1 MPQNVALAVG
11 VPGPARP
18 SSLQAAGNA
27 ALVPMPA
34 APAASQQGAAVA
46 RVPWSS
52 HGAQAQGRLASGLP
66 GEGSLASCAGAD
78 SVSANQAALCVASI
92 VQAPQTRLA
101 QDRRQSGSLGPWPMP
116 VASGHCARGLASHG
130 QCYGGAGR
138 SVLRCSTRSG
148 VQSHWQGQAGSPSW
162 ARACCH
168 RRLAILGVSQ
178 DMASSVGLLGQTL
191 PLLPLPQSTCMA
203 ASVPARG
210 PVAANTN
217 PVFSLLSTPHHVW
230 LHTARWAPSGSPQGT
245 F

>member
-1 MPQNVALAVG
+1 MWPWRSVCLALHAPSACRQQETLPWCPCLRLPQPPSRGQQWHVSPGAATEPKHKGGWPAACLGRGAWPAVQGQTPCRLTKQPCVWPALCKPHRPGWLRTGGRVAAWALG
-11 VPGPARP
+11 RCPWHPGTVPGGWLHTV
-18 SSLQAAGNA
+18 SVTEGQD
-27 ALVPMPA
+27 
-34 APAASQQGAAVA
+34 
-46 RVPWSS
+46 
-52 HGAQAQGRLASGLP
+52 
-66 GEGSLASCAGAD
+66 GEFC
-78 SVSANQAALCVASI
+78 
-92 VQAPQTRLA
+92 
-101 QDRRQSGSLGPWPMP
+101 
-116 VASGHCARGLASHG
+116 
-130 QCYGGAGR
+130 
-138 SVLRCSTRSG
+138 LRCSTRSG

-178 DMASSVGLLGQTL
+178 DMASSVGLLGQPL
-191 PLLPLPQSTCMA
+191 PLLPLPQSACMA